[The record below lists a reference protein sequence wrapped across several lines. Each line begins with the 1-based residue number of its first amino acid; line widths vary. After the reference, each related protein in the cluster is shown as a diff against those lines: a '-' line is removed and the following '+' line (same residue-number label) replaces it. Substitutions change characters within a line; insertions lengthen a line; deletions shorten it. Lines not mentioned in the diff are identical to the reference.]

1 MGDSGQG
8 GLLEARYLMPVP
20 TPQEQ
25 VEFLR
30 TLQRLLTEGQFV
42 ASYKFA
48 LLRALADLA
57 VLQGDD
63 SGDELRLEV
72 RDLAAGFV
80 ELYWRQARPFHTS
93 DSKGPVLL
101 RQNTGQQAS
110 VVRSI
115 AAVHAWSN
123 GSIARFRQNASDWD
137 GLISSVAGVVAEMPL
152 WKLQRLGDEVVDFL
166 YPNAGRG
173 RTITLRPG
181 VAYCFRAYYG
191 IVRNLV
197 EGAWLNYVRGLN
209 RDLLG
214 ESADVA
220 AFLFG
225 ADRAS
230 LEVYRP
236 FLCDLQSNRCFYCGR
251 ALQQTGEVD
260 HFVPWARYPID
271 LGHNFVLAHRTCNN
285 EKSDYIAAE
294 EHLEAWA
301 NRNEQHDAALV
312 QFFNDARLSHERH
325 RSLSITRWVYS
336 QTAATN
342 GLTWVERGVL
352 RHLGHD
358 WQRVLRVG

>member
-1 MGDSGQG
+1 
-8 GLLEARYLMPVP
+8 MPVP

-30 TLQRLLTEGQFV
+30 KLQRLLTEGQFV

-57 VLQGDD
+57 VLKGDD
-63 SGDELRLEV
+63 SGNELRLQV

-93 DSKGPVLL
+93 SSQYAVLL
-101 RQNTGQQAS
+101 RQNTGRQAS

-115 AAVHAWSN
+115 AAMHAESN
-123 GSIARFRQNASDWD
+123 GSIARFRQNESDWD
-137 GLISSVAGVVAEMPL
+137 ELVSSVAGVVAEMPL
-152 WKLQRLGDEVVDFL
+152 WKLQRVGNEVVDFL
-166 YPNAGRG
+166 YPNVGRG

-181 VAYCFRAYYG
+181 VAYCFRAFYG

-225 ADRAS
+225 ADRTS
-230 LEVYRP
+230 LEVYHP
-236 FLCDLQSNRCFYCGR
+236 FLRDLQLDRCFYCR
-251 ALQQTGEVD
+251 RPLQKTGEVD
-260 HFVPWARYPID
+260 HFVPWTRYPID
-271 LGHNFVLAHRTCNN
+271 LGHNFVLAHRTCNSQ
-285 EKSDYIAAE
+285 KSDHIAAE
-294 EHLEAWA
+294 EHLAAWA
-301 NRNEQHDAALV
+301 ERNELQDAALT
-312 QFFNDARLSHERH
+312 QFFTEARLSHERS
-325 RSLSITRWVYS
+325 RSLSITRWAYS
-336 QTAATN
+336 QTAAAG
-342 GLTWVERGVL
+342 GLVWVERGVL
-352 RHLGHD
+352 RHLGQD
-358 WQRVLRVG
+358 WQRVLGVA